1 VKAVSLWVLA
11 ALVLGIVAGA
21 FVRATGDPA
30 ALASLGFDDAARAG
44 LASMHGALSAA
55 TAIIEPFGG
64 LWLNA
69 LRMTVVPLIVAL
81 LVTGI
86 GSVTNAAATGGLV
99 LRSILLFTVLLL
111 LAAGYGVA
119 ASNGVLAL
127 WPIDSESGALLI
139 GSIGDHG
146 AEGVR
151 APTFAEWLQGLAP
164 FNPVRAAA
172 EDAILPLVTF
182 AVFLGF
188 ASTRLPEDQ
197 RTLLVGAFRALSEAM
212 IVIVRWILLAAP
224 LGVFALALGV
234 GSRAGLGALD
244 TLVQYVLIVTI
255 VTASSAALAWLL
267 AVTVGGQP
275 IARFSAAAAP
285 VWAIAASTQSSLA
298 SLPAMLDASLRGLRV
313 PAHVAD
319 VTLPLAVAV
328 FRFTS
333 PVANLSV
340 CFFVAHLYGIE
351 PSALQVVSA
360 VIVAYAV
367 SVASVG
373 LPGQVSFIAS
383 VGPICIALGVPTEI
397 LGILIAVE
405 IIPDIFRTLGNV
417 TADLAATSIL
427 SRGRHS
433 IEVQK

>member
-1 VKAVSLWVLA
+1 MRAVSLWVLA
-11 ALVLGIVAGA
+11 ALVLGILAGA

-30 ALASLGFDDAARAG
+30 ALASLGLDSAAQAG
-44 LASMHGALSAA
+44 AAAMHPALSAT
-55 TAIIEPFGG
+55 TAIVEPFGG

-99 LRSILLFTVLLL
+99 LRSVLLFTVLLL

-119 ASNGVLAL
+119 ASNGLLAV
-127 WPIDSESGALLI
+127 WPIDRESGALLI

-188 ASTRLPEDQ
+188 ASTRLPEEQ
-197 RTLLVGAFRALSEAM
+197 RTPLVNVFRALAEAM

-224 LGVFALALGV
+224 IGVFALALGV

-244 TLVQYVLIVTI
+244 TLAQYVLV
-255 VTASSAALAWLL
+255 VTAVTAGAVALAWLL
-267 AVTVGGQP
+267 AVTWGGQP
-275 IARFSAAAAP
+275 ITRFSAAAAP

-298 SLPAMLDASLRGLRV
+298 SLPAMLDASLRGLRI
-313 PAHVAD
+313 PAHIAD

-351 PSALQVVSA
+351 PSALQIVSA

-417 TADLAATSIL
+417 TADVAATSIL
-427 SRGRHS
+427 ARGRS
-433 IEVQK
+433 ETQR

>member
-1 VKAVSLWVLA
+1 MRAVSLWVLA
-11 ALVLGIVAGA
+11 ALVLGIFIGAG
-21 FVRATGDPA
+21 VRATGDA
-30 ALASLGFDDAARAG
+30 DLLASWG
-44 LASMHGALSAA
+44 LAQGMRQALSSSHQSLAA
-55 TAIIEPFGG
+55 AANIVEPFGG

-86 GSVTNAAATGGLV
+86 GSVANAAATGGLV
-99 LRSILLFTVLLL
+99 LRSMLLFTALLL
-111 LAAGYGVA
+111 LAAGYSVIA
-119 ASNGVLAL
+119 TNGLLAL
-127 WPIDSESGALLI
+127 WPGNHEGAARLI
-139 GSIGDHG
+139 ESIGAG
-146 AEGVR
+146 AAVGVR

-188 ASTRLPEDQ
+188 AATRLPEEQ
-197 RTLLVGAFRALSEAM
+197 RAPLVNVFRALSEAM

-224 LGVFALALGV
+224 FGVFALALGV
-234 GSRAGLGALD
+234 GLRAGVGALD
-244 TLVQYVLIVTI
+244 TLVHYVLVVTTVTI
-255 VTASSAALAWLL
+255 GSILLAWLL
-267 AVTVGGQP
+267 AVTIGRQP

-333 PVANLSV
+333 PVANLAV
-340 CFFVAHLYGIE
+340 CFFVAHLYGLE
-351 PSALQVVSA
+351 PSALQIVSA

-367 SVASVG
+367 SIASVG

-383 VGPICIALGVPTEI
+383 VGPICIALGAPTEI

-417 TADLAATSIL
+417 TADLATTSIL
-427 SRGRHS
+427 ARGRS
-433 IEVQK
+433 SAE